1 MTPCPLQLCPAVDH
15 LIDPASAA
23 PCSAHHT
30 FTAQSAHPG
39 QQRAPR
45 TARSSRVRLDGMGA
59 KRLCWLLAWC
69 WPGAG
74 RALLFT
80 IIFHGGCQLAVLGQA
95 DTRRE
100 EDGYTQTITAAAATC
115 FTVNQVPNKL
125 VDAKMLEA
133 MLAMFVLAQRPSVSM
148 GKNFRV
154 IMMLRKSWRS

>member
-1 MTPCPLQLCPAVDH
+1 MPTAAVSSCGSS
-15 LIDPASAA
+15 ASAA
-23 PCSAHHT
+23 PCSAHHC

-45 TARSSRVRLDGMGA
+45 TARSSRVRLDGMGQKGCA
-59 KRLCWLLAWC
+59 GC

-80 IIFHGGCQLAVLGQA
+80 IIFHGGCQLALLSQA

-100 EDGYTQTITAAAATC
+100 EDGSTQTITAAAATC